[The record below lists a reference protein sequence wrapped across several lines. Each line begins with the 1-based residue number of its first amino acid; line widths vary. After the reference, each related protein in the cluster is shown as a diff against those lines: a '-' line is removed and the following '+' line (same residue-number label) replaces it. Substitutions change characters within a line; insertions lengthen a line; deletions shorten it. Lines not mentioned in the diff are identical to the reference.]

1 MKDLT
6 QTPAPL
12 RDPNRIMRL
21 SQMGAAFPTRL
32 SFLRILLRRLMDEKP
47 QLRETI
53 WDMDDAGF
61 GYGVFTIALGGQD
74 YSLVAITQPLA
85 PEDRTDRVI
94 AEKWDAAF
102 VLFDGIPGPE
112 DIARIRKNAP
122 LQEAG
127 RFGPK
132 DLCLSRA
139 NKSVR
144 LFDAIINAQQT
155 GTAFP
160 EDEIRKVGYLM
171 RTTAVYGNGKF
182 GLADRDDYAGR
193 PAMMAPFQAEMLTV
207 WLIRHFT
214 HRLIEHLA
222 GAALPVQLRRTL
234 GIGNST
240 GLGMAP
246 FLVSHPLLLHSWVA
260 CRETAFARVLDADV
274 TPEVAVD
281 LHANASQI
289 ATHLEEWNVP
299 DPKAQTSIESTRQHW
314 HDVVA
319 GLSPRDFQQPG
330 TLRRIWET
338 ARDLSPEVEELA
350 LAWMTESFPE
360 LVDGLTDCLANPFR
374 PQLDVTMPSAE
385 LRAGIDAHWPAIQDL
400 DFDCKDTC
408 AQFWYVS
415 EAKQEPRLGQR
426 ATDPGAELESPLDVA
441 RRMSRLRADLAGC
454 EDALWQFLLRH
465 PEHRDA
471 ARRMQALMAN
481 VFSEIRDNLLDVETA
496 PIDMLRFKLAM
507 FGATKFDPKSSLWT
521 RITLFSG
528 GPLAD
533 EIADGTAQDHTW
545 MPVF

>member
-1 MKDLT
+1 MKDVIHS
-6 QTPAPL
+6 QTPL

-21 SQMGAAFPTRL
+21 CQMGAAFPTRL
-32 SFLRILLRRLMDEKP
+32 SFLRILLRRLIQESPTVDEP
-47 QLRETI
+47 V
-53 WDMDDAGF
+53 WDMDGSGF
-61 GYGVFTIALGGQD
+61 GHAVFSVAFGGND
-74 YSLVAITQPLA
+74 YSLIAITQPLA

-102 VLFDGIPGPE
+102 VLFDGIPSAQ
-112 DIARIRKNAP
+112 DVDRIRKNAP

-127 RFGPK
+127 RFGPS

-144 LFDAIINAQQT
+144 LFDAIIDAQNT
-155 GTAFP
+155 GQPLP

-182 GLADRDDYAGR
+182 GLADRATYADR
-193 PAMMAPFQAEMLTV
+193 PAMNAPFQAEMLTV

-214 HRLIEHLA
+214 HRLIEHLS
-222 GAALPVQLRRTL
+222 GAPLPVELRRTL

-260 CRETAFARVLDADV
+260 CRETAFARVRQEEVSPTAAAD
-274 TPEVAVD
+274 
-281 LHANASQI
+281 LLANAKRI
-289 ATHLEEWNVP
+289 AQHLEEWNVP
-299 DPKAQTSIESTRQHW
+299 DAKAQASVVETRGHW
-314 HDVVA
+314 QNLISDMTVD
-319 GLSPRDFQQPG
+319 GLQSPDALH
-330 TLRRIWET
+330 TIWQRS
-338 ARDLSPEVEELA
+338 RDLSAEVEELS
-350 LAWMTESFPE
+350 LAWMTESFPDA
-360 LVDGLTDCLANPFR
+360 VDGLAECLANPFH
-374 PQLDVTMPSAE
+374 PELNATMDCAD
-385 LRAGIDAHWPAIQDL
+385 LLAGINEHWPAVCEM
-400 DFDCKDTC
+400 DFTQADAI

-426 ATDPGAELESPLDVA
+426 ATDPGSDLESPLDVA
-441 RRMSRLRADLAGC
+441 RRVQQLRCDLGQQQGPV
-454 EDALWQFLLRH
+454 WKFLLDH

-471 ARRMQALMAN
+471 TRRVQALMSN
-481 VFSEIRDNLLDVETA
+481 VYSEIRDNLICADTA

-521 RITLFSG
+521 RITMFSG
-528 GPLAD
+528 GPLAE
-533 EIADGTAQDHTW
+533 EISEGTAVDNTW